1 MSANSYFLDELIAE
15 QKRGVPLGIASLC
28 SAHPMVLQAAMRHA
42 RKNGTPVLVEAT
54 CNQVNQ
60 FGGYT
65 GMTPQKFV
73 DFVSGIAKENG
84 VEANQVYLGGDHLGP
99 NVWQHEMAKSAMQKS
114 VQLVQAYVKAG
125 FTKLHLDA
133 SMKLGDDDPQSP
145 LPVEVSASRAA
156 ELAQAGEAAWQ
167 ACCQGLA
174 PRYIIG
180 TEVPVPGGAQEH
192 ESGVE
197 LTSPEDVKE
206 TIELTR
212 RAFVK
217 RGLEEAWERV
227 VAVVVQPGVEFGDDF
242 VLEYKPDEAI
252 PLVKFIETEPN
263 LVYEA
268 HSTDYQTRQALGQ
281 MVRDHF
287 AILKVGPA
295 LTFAFRE
302 AVFAL
307 ASIESELQTQIRP
320 MQRSQLLDVMD
331 DVMVNL
337 PDYWSKYYGGNE
349 YDLRFARKF
358 SLSDRVRYYWPDAR
372 IQEAL
377 GKLMRNLNEIQIPYS
392 LLSQY
397 APQQYERI
405 REGLLENT
413 PQAMLMDRIEDVL
426 RIYSEACTPTTVHR

>member
-1 MSANSYFLDELIAE
+1 MSADSHFLDELISE

-42 RKNGTPVLVEAT
+42 RKNETPVLVEAT

-84 VEANQVYLGGDHLGP
+84 VEANQVHLGGDHLGP
-99 NVWQHEMAKSAMQKS
+99 NVWQHEMATSAMQKS
-114 VQLVQAYVKAG
+114 VHLVQAYVKAG

-133 SMKLGDDDPQSP
+133 SMKLGDDDANIP

-156 ELAQAGEAAWQ
+156 ELAQAGEEAWQ
-167 ACCQGLA
+167 ACCQGPA

-180 TEVPVPGGAQEH
+180 TEVPVPGGSQGH
-192 ESGVE
+192 ETGVV
-197 LTSPEDVKE
+197 LTLPADIKE

-217 RGLEEAWERV
+217 RGLEKAWERV

-242 VLEYKPDEAI
+242 VLEYKPEAAI

-287 AILKVGPA
+287 TILKVGPA

-307 ASIESELQTQIRP
+307 ASIESEMQTQIRP
-320 MQRSQLLDVMD
+320 MQRSQLLEVMD

-337 PDYWSKYYGGNE
+337 PEYWAKYYGGNE

-358 SLSDRVRYYWPDAR
+358 SLSDRVRYYWPDTR
-372 IQEAL
+372 IQQAL
-377 GKLMRNLNEIQIPYS
+377 GKLMRNLNETQIPYS

-413 PQAMLMDRIEDVL
+413 PKAMVMDRIEDIL
-426 RIYSEACTPTTVHR
+426 RIYSEACTPTTVRP